1 MKTSNNKI
9 GEFLLAKANAI
20 GDWLVKHARIVMPV
34 VLLLC
39 VTVTVI
45 VSVNANKR
53 EAEIKEDVEA
63 NVTVDE
69 TADAE
74 YVVPLVPLQENTVP
88 EITELINTYYTAMVN
103 GDTET
108 IAQLKDGLEESEAIR
123 IKELSKYTESYPTL
137 NIYTKVG
144 PTENSYLV
152 YVESTL
158 MFKDFADKP
167 LAGMRAYY
175 VRADENGVYHIIEN
189 GKLSDQEEDYMRK
202 VNLQDDVVDLNNKV
216 TVEYN
221 DMVASDVELAQ
232 FLLDMNTEVE
242 KNVGAVLAQA
252 QEEAEGEEGAETEEG
267 AAEEQ
272 EPETLTVVTKV
283 RATDVVNIRTSDS
296 ETADKLGKAAIG
308 DEFTL
313 IEKIGNGWS
322 KIEYE
327 GSEAYIKSE
336 YLEDI
341 ETTEVAAG
349 NGEESE
355 EEAEESTEP
364 ADAANVAS
372 NGTVRV
378 LETVRIRSSAS
389 ETSEKLGTAYAGEK
403 LELVM
408 KQADGWTKIKYNGKI
423 AYVKSEYVE

>member
-1 MKTSNNKI
+1 MRTSNNNI
-9 GEFLLAKANAI
+9 GDILLAKCNAV
-20 GDWLVKHARIVMPV
+20 GNWLVKHAKIVMPV
-34 VLLLC
+34 VLLVC
-39 VTVTVI
+39 VAVTVF
-45 VSVNANKR
+45 VSVNANKKD
-53 EAEIKEDVEA
+53 AENKEDVEA

-69 TADAE
+69 TADTE

-88 EITELINTYYTAMVN
+88 EITELINRYYTARAN

-108 IAQLKDGLEESEAIR
+108 IREIKNGLDESEAIR
-123 IKELSKYTESYPTL
+123 IEETGKYTESYPTL

-158 MFKDFADKP
+158 KFKDFEEP
-167 LAGMRAYY
+167 VPGMMAYY
-175 VRADENGVYHIIEN
+175 VRADENGEYHIIEN
-189 GKLSDQEEDYMRK
+189 AKLDDYEEDYMRK

-221 DMVASDVELAQ
+221 DMVAGDVDLAQ
-232 FLLDMNTEVE
+232 FLLDMNTEIE
-242 KNVGAVLAQA
+242 KNVGAYLAQS
-252 QEEAEGEEGAETEEG
+252 QEPEESEEGTETEQTES
-267 AAEEQ
+267 AEEQ
-272 EPETLTVVTKV
+272 EPETQTVVTKV

-327 GSEAYIKSE
+327 GAEAYIKSE
-336 YLEDI
+336 FLEDI

-349 NGEESE
+349 NDEEQETE
-355 EEAEESTEP
+355 ENPTTTA
-364 ADAANVAS
+364 ADVAS
-372 NGTVRV
+372 SGTVTV
-378 LETVRIRSSAS
+378 LETVRVRSSAS
-389 ETSEKLGTAYAGEK
+389 ETSEKLGTVYAGEK

-408 KQADGWTKIKYNGKI
+408 KQADGWTKIKYKGSI
-423 AYVKSEYVE
+423 AYVKSDYVE